1 MEARTMIGI
10 EVEDGRT
17 ACHPLERLEGTL
29 SWSLAS
35 PAKAIEVRLI
45 WHTSGKGDRDVAIV
59 DRLRLANPPAA
70 ESRRPFRFQLPAGP
84 WSFSGSLITL
94 AWALE
99 AVVLPSNESAR
110 LDLVVSPTGEEIR
123 LGRVEP

>member
-1 MEARTMIGI
+1 MIGI
-10 EVEDGRT
+10 EVEEGRT
-17 ACHPLERLEGTL
+17 AYRPGERLEGTL
-29 SWSLAS
+29 SWSLDA
-35 PAKAIEVRLI
+35 PAKAIELRLF
-45 WHTSGKGDRDVAIV
+45 WYTSGKGDRDVAVV
-59 DRLRLANPPAA
+59 DRLRLANPPSS
-70 ESRRPFRFQLPAGP
+70 ESRRPFRFQLPAEP

-99 AVVLPSNESAR
+99 AVVLPSNESAL